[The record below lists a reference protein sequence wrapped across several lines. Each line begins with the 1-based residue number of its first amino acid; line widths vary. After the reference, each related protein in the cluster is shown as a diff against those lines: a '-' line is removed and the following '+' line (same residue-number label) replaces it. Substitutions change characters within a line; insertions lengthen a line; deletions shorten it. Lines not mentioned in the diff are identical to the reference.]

1 MLMKYKSIATK
12 IVCCVIAIIML
23 LITVVACNDNNNSEV
38 LPEDEIV
45 EKKSLI
51 QQRNEVYETEGKAK
65 WYDYEGKEYS
75 FGKLGMSTKFN
86 DPRHRHY
93 DWEDLLSYEMTFSD
107 KQEKTSIL
115 NNADLAVKNYWHDEG
130 QTVET
135 AVFSDIVITFVELT
149 DEYIAEAIAERQDDY
164 DDLSDMLNRMIESEE
179 SNITDEEL
187 DELCDFVNLFSP
199 QKTYGGETLDSIE
212 NDMIQMTKT
221 LYMPISIFYCY
232 DLYDLDDKVFI
243 PYVPE
248 NGSGIENSIED
259 AVVCSRYVG
268 GIVLEYE
275 ITAKD
280 TDQKFCM
287 RMILKYSSDYFNFVF
302 CDDGYKNADELSV
315 KYLEFAIPAINTVQP
330 IFDEVVNGY
339 LLEEFGVV
347 L

>member
-1 MLMKYKSIATK
+1 MEKTVSLIL
-12 IVCCVIAIIML
+12 IVVL
-23 LITVVACNDNNNSEV
+23 LCGVLSFVACNENNNPDVSPEEEV
-38 LPEDEIV
+38 VV

-51 QQRNEVYETEGKAK
+51 QQRNEIYEAESKAK

-75 FGKLGMSTKFN
+75 FGKLGMSTKFI
-86 DPRHRHY
+86 DPCHRHY
-93 DWEDLLSYEMTFSD
+93 DWEDLVSYEMKFSD
-107 KQEKTSIL
+107 KQAKTAIL
-115 NNADLAVKNYWHDEG
+115 GNADLAVKNYWNDEG

-135 AVFSDIVITFVELT
+135 AVFSDIVISFVELT
-149 DEYIAEAIAERQDDY
+149 DEDIAGIIAERQEDY
-164 DDLSDMLNRMIESEE
+164 DDLSDLLNQTIEREE
-179 SNITDEEL
+179 SDTTDEEI
-187 DELCDFVNLFSP
+187 DVARNFVNLFSP

-221 LYMPISIFYCY
+221 LYVPISIFYCY
-232 DLYDLDDKVFI
+232 DLYTLDDKVFI

-248 NGSGIENSIED
+248 NGSGIENSIEE

-268 GIVLEYE
+268 GIILEYE
-275 ITAKD
+275 IIAKD

-287 RMILKYSSDYFNFVF
+287 RMILEYSSDYFNFVF

-315 KYLEFAIPAINTVQP
+315 KYLGFAVPAMNAVQP
-330 IFDEVVNGY
+330 ILDEVVNGY